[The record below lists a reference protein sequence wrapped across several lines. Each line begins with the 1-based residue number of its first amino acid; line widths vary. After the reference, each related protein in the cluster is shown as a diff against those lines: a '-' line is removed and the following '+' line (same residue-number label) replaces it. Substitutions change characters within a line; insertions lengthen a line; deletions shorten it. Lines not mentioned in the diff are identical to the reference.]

1 MSKISFSKLKKGLD
15 KASDKFK
22 KILPNDSEDLK
33 KLLEK
38 LIDSVN
44 KEPSSTEIEGHTG
57 KVGDLKV
64 VKKSKDKYDFYIKGE
79 DGWHKDMNSSFE
91 AIDKGP
97 LQPAQQISI
106 QQSDDG
112 TISHKFNG
120 VTKFTIDLDA
130 GTVTGVATPTLKANG
145 NLKLQPTGTTTV
157 DSTLAVNT
165 IAAADSDTDK
175 FLVSDSGTVKY
186 RTGTQLL
193 SDIGAGTGSG
203 DITGVSITTD
213 SGSGSK
219 AEDTSGSADFSLLGS
234 NGVGITNSGTTITAV
249 AVPAEIDHDSLNNFA
264 SNEHYTQANI
274 IATGALDSGS
284 ITSGFGNINIGS
296 STIDTT
302 GNVSV
307 GDLQVN
313 GNDIAFDAAASTLG
327 VDASAHDAAG
337 QTLTISSGSTTAG
350 TSNDQAG
357 GLLHLKGGQGKG
369 SGAGGGI
376 RFSVAD
382 GGSSGSSLNSY
393 AVAMQIGDDKIATLN
408 GDLVVDGGDLHV
420 KGGSGAS
427 AELFITADDGEDNA
441 DEWKI
446 LVSDF
451 SGGNTLNLS
460 NKISGSHVNHF
471 SITPNATVASSSAAF
486 SGSLAINGTS
496 GITAGAVVWQS
507 FPFILSSAVNS
518 RYYSIDVDDTAN
530 SYRRWDSYD
539 SDPTGFDYRGVA
551 GQFVVPEDCTLVAM
565 HGVIVNNSSTNNPT
579 VTIYHGTVTEAA
591 SDTTLAS
598 AVSTEVTITTMRVP
612 YKFNATCAV
621 NLDAGDIV
629 VPTIYHADTGGTRNF
644 IGNLTLKFITR

>member
-15 KASDKFK
+15 KSVDKFK
-22 KILPNDSEDLK
+22 KILPDDAEDLK
-33 KLLEK
+33 KLLEQ
-38 LIDSVN
+38 LINSTN
-44 KEPSSTEIEGHTG
+44 QKPSSSHIEAHSGEA
-57 KVGDLKV
+57 GDIKV
-64 VKKSKDKYDFYIKGE
+64 VKKAKNKYDFYIKGD

-91 AIDKGP
+91 SIDKGP

-130 GTVTGVATPTLKANG
+130 GTVTGIATPTLKANG

-186 RTGTQLL
+186 RTGAQLA
-193 SDIGAGTGSG
+193 SDIGADTHTAASTSASGIVELATTAETTTGT
-203 DITGVSITTD
+203 
-213 SGSGSK
+213 
-219 AEDTSGSADFSLLGS
+219 DTARAVTPDGLKDGYQGSA
-234 NGVGITNSGTTITAV
+234 NVVT
-249 AVPAEIDHDSLNNFA
+249 
-264 SNEHYTQANI
+264 
-274 IATGALDSGS
+274 TGALDSGS
-284 ITSGFGNINIGS
+284 ITSGFGNIDVGS

-327 VDASAHDAAG
+327 IDASAHDTIG
-337 QTLTISSGSTTAG
+337 QSLTITSGSTTAG
-350 TSNDQAG
+350 TTNNIAG
-357 GLLHLKGGQGKG
+357 GILHLRGGQGKG

-376 RFSVAD
+376 KFSVANE
-382 GGSSGSSLNSY
+382 GSSGSSLNSY
-393 AVAMQIGDDKIATLN
+393 ATALAIEDDKKADFGGDVVLN
-408 GDLVVDGGDLHV
+408 GGDLFV
-420 KGGSGAS
+420 KGSSGAN
-427 AELFITADDGEDNA
+427 AELFLIADDEEDNA
-441 DEWKI
+441 DIWKI
-446 LVSDF
+446 TAADATASNRLII
-451 SGGNTLNLS
+451 N
-460 NKISGSHVNHF
+460 NKISGSHVAHLTL
-471 SITPNATVASSSAAF
+471 TPNATVASSSAAF
-486 SGSLAINGTS
+486 AGSLAVNGTS
-496 GITAGAVVWQS
+496 GITAGAVIWQS

-551 GQFVVPEDCTLVAM
+551 GQFVVPENCTLVAM
-565 HGVIVNNSSTNNPT
+565 HGVIVNNSSNNNPT